1 MVSKKTICCVALQLR
16 RCGAHRTAV
25 HPQYL
30 RAQSH
35 IGGRAFYETVV
46 ALTYYDIIEF
56 DGGQK
61 RLEDAVSFGAAQ
73 PKVCEPQ

>member
-1 MVSKKTICCVALQLR
+1 
-16 RCGAHRTAV
+16 
-25 HPQYL
+25 
-30 RAQSH
+30 
-35 IGGRAFYETVV
+35 
-46 ALTYYDIIEF
+46 LTYYDIIEF